1 MERLF
6 TVYVIS
12 VMHAIMSSSKNIQD
26 INIPVK
32 RNTGET
38 LKERMNENAY
48 NNLLPARYMGKR
60 PDDSPEDQED
70 VFPRV
75 ARNISVA
82 ELYFKLQENG
92 VDIEITPEHIKDAH
106 SKPYKLAEEVFGEG
120 TELDDDV
127 SKVIEEDDLPHLSY
141 EKLIEHEG
149 IPEDVYDF
157 AEGMREDYEELM
169 SHLNFMPNT
178 PTIMNAGQELQML
191 SACFVISPDDD
202 MRNIHQTL
210 SDASMV
216 MQAGGGMGYGFWKL
230 RPYGDPVGNDEGI
243 SSGPMSFMKEF
254 DVMCEQISQG
264 RTRRGAQMGVMKISH
279 PDVLHFIHAKNKDVS
294 LAEALL
300 LNDPDDMTHNS
311 FGEALEEAR
320 ELIDDE
326 GRVPEHLRNA
336 AEGHLSNFN
345 ISVGVTDD
353 FMDALKN
360 DEDFTFTNP
369 RTEEAHIVTE
379 ETKEMAEWF
388 GLGEYLEVGEE
399 MTMPAE
405 VVWERMVDGAYE
417 NGEPG
422 VVYLERMNK
431 RHSFDVDEHPEYA
444 INATNPC
451 GEQALS
457 EYEACNLGHI
467 NLSTLVS
474 DDPEYQ
480 DYRRFVD
487 SYAESD
493 AYDLEEVVSAF
504 LDQSLDW
511 DELDRRIELGTRFLE
526 NVITMSDFPV
536 EKITDAVRS
545 MRKIGLG
552 IMGLAQLYVQ
562 LGLEYGSEP
571 ANEAARQIMQHINHE
586 SKRVSN
592 QLAEE
597 RGVFSDWEDSKYAN
611 PTDYPEWFTRM
622 TGEDPEDHENGYN
635 MRNHSTTTIAPTGST
650 SMLGN
655 TTGGCEPMFNVA
667 YYKNVTGDV
676 QGDEML
682 VEFDDY
688 FLRVLEANNVDVEAA
703 KKEAEDLMQA
713 NEFTGADDLETV
725 PDEIGELFVTSGE
738 LSGREHASVQC
749 ALQKGVDSS
758 ISKTINFPNEV
769 DRDEMGDVFEYIY
782 DNGGKG
788 VTAYRDGTRSKQVLT
803 TRKDN
808 KEFSEEAD
816 ADAVLDAVEENI
828 SDEWF
833 RQELAELLMET
844 AEEDLTPAEFA
855 EELGMGVVG
864 SGEEV
869 IPKPRE
875 RGKVLYGRTEK
886 IETGYGNI
894 YVTVNEDEEGL
905 VEVFAQIGKSGGFMN
920 SFTESVSRLISVGL
934 RSGIPP
940 EDIID
945 HLEDIRSPKI
955 AWDDGDKI
963 QSIPDAISTAMD
975 RYLESESRIQALRS
989 QGIDPEDNERG
1000 RNSTSDGE
1008 DADLLENIMDD
1019 TEENDAVSLDGRPDE
1034 TEDDSDTKGIIE
1046 SGESPEC
1053 PDCGA
1058 FELYYSEGCKT
1069 CESCGWS
1076 EC

>member
-6 TVYVIS
+6 TVYTIS
-12 VMHAIMSSSKNIQD
+12 VSHDIMSSSELQNITV
-26 INIPVK
+26 PVK

-38 LKERMNENAY
+38 LRERMNANAY
-48 NNLLPARYMGKR
+48 NNLLPARYMGKN
-60 PDDSPEDQED
+60 PDGSAETQED

-75 ARNISVA
+75 ARNIAVGD
-82 ELYFKLQENG
+82 LYFKLEEEG
-92 VDIEITPEHIKDAH
+92 VDLEITPEYIKESH

-120 TELDDDV
+120 TSLDDTV

-141 EKLIEHEG
+141 NKLIEHED
-149 IPEDVYDF
+149 IPEDIYEY
-157 AEGMREDYEELM
+157 AENMRENYDDLM
-169 SHLNFMPNT
+169 SNLNFMPNT

-202 MRNIHQTL
+202 MRNIHKTL

-264 RTRRGAQMGVMKISH
+264 RTRRGAQMGVMSVSH
-279 PDVLHFIHAKNKDVS
+279 PDVIHFIHAKNKDVS

-300 LNDPDDMTHNS
+300 LNDPDDTENTS
-311 FGEALEEAR
+311 FSEALEEAR
-320 ELIDDE
+320 ELIDSE
-326 GRVPEHLRNA
+326 GRVPKHLRNA

-353 FMDALKN
+353 FMEALKN
-360 DEDFTFTNP
+360 GEEFTFTNP
-369 RTEEAHIVTE
+369 RTEEPHIVTE
-379 ETKEMAEWF
+379 HTKQMCEWF
-388 GLGEYLEVGEE
+388 DLGEYLEVGEE
-399 MTMPAE
+399 MSMPAE
-405 VVWERMVDGAYE
+405 VVWERMIDGAYE

-474 DDPEYQ
+474 HDAEYQ

-493 AYDLEEVVSAF
+493 AYDLEEVVGAF

-511 DELDRRIELGTRFLE
+511 DELNRRIELGTRFLE

-536 EKITDAVRS
+536 EDITEAVRS

-586 SKRVSN
+586 SKQVSN
-592 QLAEE
+592 EIAQE
-597 RGVFSDWEDSKYAN
+597 RGSFDAWEDSKYAN
-611 PTDYPEWFTRM
+611 PTDYPEWFDRM
-622 TGEDPEDHENGYN
+622 TGEDPEDHADGFA

-688 FLRVLEANNVDVEAA
+688 FLRVLEANDIDVEAA
-703 KKEAEDLMQA
+703 KAEAEELMENNQ
-713 NEFTGADDLETV
+713 FTGADDLETV
-725 PDEIGELFVTSGE
+725 PDELGELFVTTGE

-758 ISKTINFPNEV
+758 ISKTINFPNEI
-769 DRDEMGDVFEYIY
+769 DREDMEEVFEYIY

-803 TRKDN
+803 TRSQN
-808 KEFSEEAD
+808 KEFAEEAD
-816 ADAVLDAVEENI
+816 ADAVLDAVEENM

-844 AEEDLTPAEFA
+844 AEEDITPAEFA
-855 EELGMGVVG
+855 QELGMGVVG
-864 SGEEV
+864 SGDEV
-869 IPKPRE
+869 IPTPRE

-963 QSIPDAISTAMD
+963 QSIPDAISTAMA
-975 RYLESESRIQALRS
+975 RYLESESRIQALRA
-989 QGIDPEDNERG
+989 QGIDIENRDNGNLEDSAAE
-1000 RNSTSDGE
+1000 DG
-1008 DADLLENIMDD
+1008 LLENIVDED
-1019 TEENDAVSLDGRPDE
+1019 NEDAVSLDGR
-1034 TEDDSDTKGIIE
+1034 EDDSDDDDSKGIIE

-1053 PDCGA
+1053 PSCGA

>member
-6 TVYVIS
+6 TVGSIRLSY
-12 VMHAIMSSSKNIQD
+12 AIMSSSKNIQD
-26 INIPVK
+26 ITIPVK

-38 LKERMNENAY
+38 LQERMNSNAY
-48 NNLLPARYMGKR
+48 HNLLPARYMGKN
-60 PDDSPEDQED
+60 PDGSEEVQED

-75 ARNISVA
+75 ARNIAVA
-82 ELYFKLQENG
+82 ELYFKLEEKG
-92 VDIEITPEHIKDAH
+92 VEIEITPDYIKNTH
-106 SKPYKLAEEVFGEG
+106 SKPYKLAEDIFGEG
-120 TELDDDV
+120 TTLDDDV
-127 SKVIEEDDLPHLSY
+127 STILNDNHLTHLSY
-141 EKLIEHEG
+141 DKLIDHPE
-149 IPEDVYDF
+149 IPEDVHDY
-157 AEGMREDYEELM
+157 AEEMRANYEDLM
-169 SHLNFMPNT
+169 TNLNFMPNT

-279 PDVLHFIHAKNKDVS
+279 PDVIHFIHAKNKDNS
-294 LAEALL
+294 LAETLL
-300 LNDPDDMTHNS
+300 LNDPDDFTHNS

-320 ELIDDE
+320 ELIDSE

-360 DEDFTFTNP
+360 GEEFTFTNP
-369 RTEEAHIVTE
+369 RTDEPHIVTE
-379 ETKEMAEWF
+379 ETEEMCGWF
-388 GLGEYLEVGEE
+388 GLDEYVEVGEE
-399 MTMPAE
+399 MSMPAE
-405 VVWERMVDGAYE
+405 VIWERMLDGAYE

-431 RHSFDVDEHPEYA
+431 RHSFDVDKHPEYA

-467 NLSTLVS
+467 NLSTLAS

-487 SYAESD
+487 SYVDSD
-493 AYDLEEVVSAF
+493 AYDQEEVVSAF
-504 LDQSLDW
+504 LEQSLDW

-536 EKITDAVRS
+536 EKITEAVRS

-586 SKRVSN
+586 SKRVSHDI
-592 QLAEE
+592 AEE
-597 RGVFSDWEDSKYAN
+597 RGVFRAWEDSKYTE
-611 PTDYPEWFTRM
+611 PTEYADWFTRM
-622 TGEDPEDHENGYN
+622 TGEDPEDHEDGYK
-635 MRNHSTTTIAPTGST
+635 MRNQSTTTIAPTGST

-667 YYKNVTGDV
+667 YFKNVTDDV

-688 FLRVLEANNVDVEAA
+688 FIRVLEANDVDVEAA
-703 KKEAEDLMQA
+703 KKEAEELMNA
-713 NEFTGADDLETV
+713 NEFNGAENLETV
-725 PDEIGELFVTSGE
+725 PQELGELFVTTGE

-758 ISKTINFPNEV
+758 ISKTINFPNDA
-769 DRDEMGDVFEYIY
+769 DREDMGEVFEYIY
-782 DNGGKG
+782 DNHGKG

-808 KEFSEEAD
+808 KAFAEEAD
-816 ADAVLDAVEENI
+816 ADAVLDAVEDNI

-833 RQELAELLMET
+833 RQELAELLMDT

-855 EELGMGVVG
+855 QELGMGVVG

-869 IPKPRE
+869 IPTPRE

-963 QSIPDAISTAMD
+963 QSIPDAISTAMA
-975 RYLESESRIQALRS
+975 RYLESESRIQALRA
-989 QGIDPEDNERG
+989 QGIDPSEQNGSEGRTERLDEG
-1000 RNSTSDGE
+1000 
-1008 DADLLENIMDD
+1008 LLENITGGGQED
-1019 TEENDAVSLDGRPDE
+1019 TVSLNSRESD
-1034 TEDDSDTKGIIE
+1034 EDDDDSKGIIE

-1053 PDCGA
+1053 PSCGA